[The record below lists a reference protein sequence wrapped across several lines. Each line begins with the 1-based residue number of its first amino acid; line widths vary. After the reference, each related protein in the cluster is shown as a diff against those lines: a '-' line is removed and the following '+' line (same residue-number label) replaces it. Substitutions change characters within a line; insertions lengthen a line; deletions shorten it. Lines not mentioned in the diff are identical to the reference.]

1 MVKLGLF
8 ALTEP
13 TFMQNTITAFQIF
26 VGLKKSFEGPIFGNF
41 EILNTWVLFVI
52 TYQGLVAR
60 AA

>member
-26 VGLKKSFEGPIFGNF
+26 VRLKNSFEGPIFGNF